1 MKFRFVLLAVAALF
15 LSSCITR
22 SSNPIANSSEVEL
35 SGNNFEVTAI
45 GLRGQAS
52 CPYLFGLIPLGDT
65 NIATSAMDDLVASA
79 NIEGQSRSLVN
90 FSADEGFSF
99 YFFLTVKSIALR
111 ADVVEFR

>member
-1 MKFRFVLLAVAALF
+1 MIISMV
-15 LSSCITR
+15 
-22 SSNPIANSSEVEL
+22 
-35 SGNNFEVTAI
+35 
-45 GLRGQAS
+45 
-52 CPYLFGLIPLGDT
+52 
-65 NIATSAMDDLVASA
+65 MVASA